1 VKTIIINLDC
11 ICLPQLVKEEN
22 KITDKKVPFLEHL
35 TELRSRLI
43 VSFIVFAVFFGILFY
58 YSEYLYH
65 LMILP
70 MKSKLTLHKSFPF
83 VNFIPME
90 IKDASFIVTAPGE
103 RFWMHIK
110 ISVVGAIVLSLPVI
124 LYQTWKFIAPGLFP
138 NEKRYLGPFIVASSI
153 FFIIGA
159 AFCFIVVLPFA
170 LGFLLEYKMDQTQ
183 DLKTLISIGE
193 YINFTL
199 KFVVSFGAV
208 FELPI
213 IILLLTKMG
222 IVTPVILSKKRK
234 YAVLLAFIIAAI
246 LTPTGDAF
254 NLMLMA
260 VPILILYEVG
270 ILASRFIANRKGKKD
285 SINGSDLLLALISI
299 PLIHQIITGF
309 KKELHR
315 GYS

>member
-1 VKTIIINLDC
+1 M
-11 ICLPQLVKEEN
+11 
-22 KITDKKVPFLEHL
+22 TDKKLPFIEHL
-35 TELRSRLI
+35 TELRSRII
-43 VSFIVFAVFFGILFY
+43 VSIIVVAVFFGVLFY
-58 YSEYLYH
+58 YSEYLYN
-65 LMILP
+65 LIILP
-70 MKSKLTLHKSFPF
+70 MKSKLVLQSSFPF
-83 VNFIPME
+83 FNFVPTE
-90 IKDASFIVTAPGE
+90 IKDASLIVTAPGE

-110 ISVVGAIVLSLPVI
+110 ISVAGAIVLSLPVI
-124 LYQTWKFIAPGLFP
+124 LYQVWKFVAPGLFP
-138 NEKRYLGPFIVASSI
+138 HEKRYLGPFVVVSSI

-199 KFVVSFGAV
+199 KFILSFGAV

-213 IILLLTKMG
+213 VILLLTKMG
-222 IVTPVILSKKRK
+222 IVTPAMLSKNRK
-234 YAVLLAFIIAAI
+234 YAVLIAFILAAI

-270 ILASRFIANRKGKKD
+270 ILASRFAANLKSKKD
-285 SINGSDLLLALISI
+285 SLNESVLLLALISI
-299 PLIHQIITGF
+299 PLIRKIITGS
-309 KKELHR
+309 KKR
-315 GYS
+315 VTPGTFIN

>member
-1 VKTIIINLDC
+1 VDSPIQNTNSLLKR
-11 ICLPQLVKEEN
+11 N
-22 KITDKKVPFLEHL
+22 KKMTDKKVPFTEHL

-43 VSFIVFAVFFGILFY
+43 VSIIVVAVFFGILFY
-58 YSEYLYH
+58 YSEYLYN
-65 LMILP
+65 LIILP
-70 MKSKLTLHKSFPF
+70 MKSKLVLQGSFPF
-83 VNFIPME
+83 LNFIPME

-110 ISVVGAIVLSLPVI
+110 ISVVGAIVLSLPVL
-124 LYQTWKFIAPGLFP
+124 LYQAWKFIAPGLFP

-170 LGFLLEYKMDQTQ
+170 LGFLLEYKMDKTQ
-183 DLKTLISIGE
+183 DLHTLISIGE
-193 YINFTL
+193 YINFSL
-199 KFVVSFGAV
+199 KFVLAFGAV
-208 FELPI
+208 FELPVV
-213 IILLLTKMG
+213 ILLLTKMG
-222 IVTPVILSKKRK
+222 VVTPVMLSKNRK
-234 YAVLLAFIIAAI
+234 YAVLISFILAAI

-270 ILASRFIANRKGKKD
+270 ILASRFVANRKGKKN
-285 SINGSDLLLALISI
+285 SINGSDMLLALISI
-299 PLIHQIITGF
+299 PLIRQIITGF

-315 GYS
+315 GHS

>member
-1 VKTIIINLDC
+1 M
-11 ICLPQLVKEEN
+11 
-22 KITDKKVPFLEHL
+22 TDNKVPFIEHL
-35 TELRSRLI
+35 AELRSRLI
-43 VSFIVFAVFFGILFY
+43 VSIIVVTVFSGILFY
-58 YSEYLYH
+58 YSEYLYN

-70 MKSKLTLHKSFPF
+70 MKSKLVLQGSFPF
-83 VNFIPME
+83 INFVPSE
-90 IKDASFIVTAPGE
+90 IKDASLIVTAPGE

-110 ISVVGAIVLSLPVI
+110 ITIVGAIVLSLPVI
-124 LYQTWKFIAPGLFP
+124 LHQAWKFVAPGLFP

-170 LGFLLEYKMDQTQ
+170 LGFLLEYKMEETQ

-199 KFVVSFGAV
+199 KFILSFGAV

-213 IILLLTKMG
+213 VILLLTKMG
-222 IVTPVILSKKRK
+222 IVTPDKLSKNRK
-234 YAVLLAFIIAAI
+234 YAVLISFILAAI

-270 ILASRFIANRKGKKD
+270 VLASRFTANRTGKKE
-285 SINGSDLLLALISI
+285 SIDGSYLLLAFISI
-299 PLIHQIITGF
+299 PLIRQMISGF
-309 KKELHR
+309 KKELYR
-315 GYS
+315 GHS

>member
-1 VKTIIINLDC
+1 M
-11 ICLPQLVKEEN
+11 
-22 KITDKKVPFLEHL
+22 TDKKAPFIDHL
-35 TELRSRLI
+35 AELRSRLI
-43 VSFIVFAVFFGILFY
+43 VSIIVVAVFFGILFY
-58 YSEYLYH
+58 YSEYLYN

-70 MKSKLTLHKSFPF
+70 MKSKLVLQGSFPF
-83 VNFIPME
+83 INFAPTE
-90 IKDASFIVTAPGE
+90 IKDASLIVTAPGE

-110 ISVVGAIVLSLPVI
+110 ISVVGAIILSLPVI
-124 LYQTWKFIAPGLFP
+124 LYQAWKFVAPGLFP

-159 AFCFIVVLPFA
+159 AFCFFVVLPFA

-199 KFVVSFGAV
+199 KFILSFGAV

-213 IILLLTKMG
+213 VILFLTKTG
-222 IVTPVILSKKRK
+222 IVTPVVLSKNRK
-234 YAVLLAFIIAAI
+234 YAVLIAFILAAI

-260 VPILILYEVG
+260 VPILILYEIG
-270 ILASRFIANRKGKKD
+270 ILASQFSANQKEKKD
-285 SINGSDLLLALISI
+285 SIDGSDLLLALVSI
-299 PLIHQIITGF
+299 PLIRQIITGL

-315 GYS
+315 GHS

>member
-1 VKTIIINLDC
+1 M
-11 ICLPQLVKEEN
+11 
-22 KITDKKVPFLEHL
+22 TDNKVPFIEHL
-35 TELRSRLI
+35 AELRSRLI
-43 VSFIVFAVFFGILFY
+43 VSIIVVTVFSGILFY
-58 YSEYLYH
+58 YSEYLYN

-70 MKSKLTLHKSFPF
+70 MKSKLVLQGSFPF
-83 VNFIPME
+83 INFVPSE
-90 IKDASFIVTAPGE
+90 IKDASLIVTAPGE

-110 ISVVGAIVLSLPVI
+110 ITIVGAIVLSLPVI
-124 LYQTWKFIAPGLFP
+124 LHQAWKFVAPGLFP

-170 LGFLLEYKMDQTQ
+170 LGFLLEYKMEETQ

-199 KFVVSFGAV
+199 KFVLSFGAV

-213 IILLLTKMG
+213 VILLLTKMG
-222 IVTPVILSKKRK
+222 VVTPVMLSRNRK
-234 YAVLLAFIIAAI
+234 YAVLISFILAAI
-246 LTPTGDAF
+246 LTPTGDSF

-270 ILASRFIANRKGKKD
+270 ILASRFTASGKVKKE

-299 PLIHQIITGF
+299 PLIRQIISGF
-309 KKELHR
+309 KKELNR
-315 GYS
+315 GNS

>member
-1 VKTIIINLDC
+1 MTNKKTSFI
-11 ICLPQLVKEEN
+11 
-22 KITDKKVPFLEHL
+22 EHL

-43 VSFIVFAVFFGILFY
+43 VSIIVVTVFSGILFY
-58 YSEYLYH
+58 YSEYLYN

-70 MKSKLTLHKSFPF
+70 MKSKLVLQSSFPF
-83 VNFIPME
+83 LNFIPIE
-90 IKDASFIVTAPGE
+90 IKGASLIVTAPGE

-124 LYQTWKFIAPGLFP
+124 LYQAWKFVAPGLFP

-159 AFCFIVVLPFA
+159 AFCFIVVLPFT
-170 LGFLLEYKMDQTQ
+170 LGFLLEYKMDKTQ

-193 YINFTL
+193 YINFCL
-199 KFVVSFGAV
+199 KFVLSFGAV
-208 FELPI
+208 FELPVV
-213 IILLLTKMG
+213 ILLLTKMG
-222 IVTPVILSKKRK
+222 VVTPVMLSKNRK
-234 YAVLLAFIIAAI
+234 YAVLIAFILAAI

-260 VPILILYEVG
+260 IPILILYEVG
-270 ILASRFIANRKGKKD
+270 ILASRFISNRKGKKD

-299 PLIHQIITGF
+299 SLIRQIITGF

-315 GYS
+315 GHL

>member
-1 VKTIIINLDC
+1 M
-11 ICLPQLVKEEN
+11 
-22 KITDKKVPFLEHL
+22 TDKKVPFIEHL

-43 VSFIVFAVFFGILFY
+43 VSVIVVAVFFGILFY
-58 YSEYLYH
+58 YSEYLYN

-70 MKSKLTLHKSFPF
+70 MKSKLVLQGAFPF
-83 VNFIPME
+83 FNFAPTE
-90 IKDASFIVTAPGE
+90 IKDASLIVTAPGE

-110 ISVVGAIVLSLPVI
+110 ISAVGSIVVSLPVI
-124 LYQTWKFIAPGLFP
+124 LYQAWKFVAPGLFT
-138 NEKRYLGPFIVASSI
+138 NEKRYLGPFTVASSA

-199 KFVVSFGAV
+199 KFVLAFGAV

-213 IILLLTKMG
+213 VILLLTKMG
-222 IVTPVILSKKRK
+222 IITPAMLSKNRK
-234 YAVLLAFIIAAI
+234 YAVLIAFILAAI

-270 ILASRFIANRKGKKD
+270 ILASRFTTGRKGKKD
-285 SINGSDLLLALISI
+285 SINGSDLILALISI
-299 PLIHQIITGF
+299 PLIRQIITGLR
-309 KKELHR
+309 KELHR
-315 GYS
+315 GY

>member
-1 VKTIIINLDC
+1 M
-11 ICLPQLVKEEN
+11 
-22 KITDKKVPFLEHL
+22 TDNKVPFIEHL
-35 TELRSRLI
+35 AELRSRLI
-43 VSFIVFAVFFGILFY
+43 VSIIVVTVFSGILFY
-58 YSEYLYH
+58 YSEYLYN

-70 MKSKLTLHKSFPF
+70 MKSKLVLQGSFPF
-83 VNFIPME
+83 INFVPSE
-90 IKDASFIVTAPGE
+90 IKDASLIVTAPGE

-110 ISVVGAIVLSLPVI
+110 ITIVGAIVLSLPVI
-124 LYQTWKFIAPGLFP
+124 LHQAWKFVAPGLFP
-138 NEKRYLGPFIVASSI
+138 NEKRYLGPFIIASSI

-170 LGFLLEYKMDQTQ
+170 LGFLLEYKMEETQ

-199 KFVVSFGAV
+199 KFVLSFGAV

-213 IILLLTKMG
+213 VILLLTKMG
-222 IVTPVILSKKRK
+222 VVTPVMLSRNRK
-234 YAVLLAFIIAAI
+234 YAVLISFILAAI

-270 ILASRFIANRKGKKD
+270 ILASRFTASGKVKKE

-299 PLIHQIITGF
+299 PLIRQIISGF
-309 KKELHR
+309 KKELNR
-315 GYS
+315 GNS